1 MTSRKMHNTMSR
13 RSIKDTKIAKKG
25 KNIMRP
31 EPRMER
37 EALRATFR
45 STDPEDDLAP
55 GGEKSVI
62 EETPLVINKPLSW
75 SSEDKTLM
83 RSEKEA
89 EHEISSKFPANSSVN
104 DLEPSMFEIL
114 ENFPR
119 FSHLDED
126 LQITNPIPPISSDT
140 IQYDSTPESERNRAK
155 SALLKFFS
163 SPSKARGK
171 LRITKKEGGLEILN
185 NCWSLDKSSKRVPID
200 TVDDIMEAF
209 FSASNQYNTLMI
221 WRGAKQSHGI
231 KIELQELRKLKT
243 ATDSADVDASGKNLD
258 G

>member
-1 MTSRKMHNTMSR
+1 
-13 RSIKDTKIAKKG
+13 
-25 KNIMRP
+25 MRP

-45 STDPEDDLAP
+45 STDPEDDLAS
-55 GGEKSVI
+55 GEEKSVM
-62 EETPLVINKPLSW
+62 EENPLVIDKSLSW
-75 SSEDKTLM
+75 SPEDKTLM

-104 DLEPSMFEIL
+104 DSEPGIFELLEK
-114 ENFPR
+114 FPR

-126 LQITNPIPPISSDT
+126 LQITDHIPPISSDT

-155 SALLKFFS
+155 SALLTFFS
-163 SPSKARGK
+163 SPSKARDR

-185 NCWSLDKSSKRVPID
+185 NCRSLDKSSVRVPID
-200 TVDDIMEAF
+200 TVDDIMGKF

-231 KIELQELRKLKT
+231 KIELQGLRKLMT
-243 ATDSADVDASGKNLD
+243 ATDSAGVDMSVQNLD